1 MQSVLPS
8 RIGAMTRSFIP
19 SILVGTLVLFGGIFP
34 ALGQQNLFN
43 VPSSDITEKGQWFF
57 QEQLN
62 LNSSGVSN
70 TTFDYG
76 LGNNWEVG
84 VNFLGLD
91 LYHGSGGVI
100 DPEPLL
106 NLQKRFDINDSWGL
120 GIGTQLG
127 AMAPVH
133 RHETRFS
140 TFNYVNNQYRL
151 GHLGKVFGGAY
162 FANDAYTGSRS
173 QAGFMA
179 GLEIPIWEDKFHF
192 QADYIHGN
200 TPIGVSVIGFVI
212 FLPHRWNM
220 SIGAQVPSIHSHNEC
235 GLVLEFTRL

>member
-1 MQSVLPS
+1 MSN
-8 RIGAMTRSFIP
+8 TFI
-19 SILVGTLVLFGGIFP
+19 SSLFWGVILFFGGAFHT
-34 ALGQQNLFN
+34 LGQQNLFN

-84 VNFLGLD
+84 VNLLGLD
-91 LYHGSGGVI
+91 FYHRSGGVI

-106 NLQKRFDINDSWGL
+106 NLQKRFDINDSWGI

-127 AMAPVH
+127 AMAPIH
-133 RHETRFS
+133 HHETRFS

-162 FANDAYTGSRS
+162 FANDAYTGSKS

-179 GLEIPIWEDKFHF
+179 GLEIPIWENKFHF
-192 QADYIHGN
+192 QADYIQGN

-220 SIGAQVPSIHSHNEC
+220 SVGAQVPSVNSHNEC
-235 GLVLEFTRL
+235 GLVLELTRL